1 MSKQAG
7 LRAHERRGL
16 EDELKRRRA
25 DRRDRLERAAVDRFE
40 RLLSE
45 LEADLGAADVAVER
59 CAHAS
64 LALRAQLDGA
74 VDFVRDGALVGRLRA
89 SRPRVEAAA
98 SAAAA
103 AVEAAFVATCVR
115 DAGAADG
122 AARRRVLRA
131 GGALGL
137 GPRLEAIFAE
147 RALAAFLAAT
157 FTQGRLDG
165 VERGSC
171 SGLATIFRAT
181 LEFVA
186 ERAGPALA
194 AAEAAAAGD
203 GAEAEKMTA
212 DAAIA
217 DWRRGAGA
225 ADRSLHGVD
234 LVCHGVWAPVCAA
247 LGGLDGVFDLGNA
260 ATAHRTYAASAKFAD
275 DLAALAASGDRA
287 LARRVRRRLRA
298 HPATA
303 TLEERWNLPV
313 YFELVRGD
321 LVRDL
326 DDALAATYV
335 LVDGPRRGPPE
346 VSDRVASALG
356 VVARTWAPDVVLA
369 PVGDKFAGLAFE
381 LVGLVVGDAAR
392 RLGDATAD
400 WPPRRLGQLAF
411 DLDAFDA
418 AVAVR
423 LAAGFEASLDLDLA
437 TADAVAAGAR
447 AALAPGRRLRA
458 AAAERLEAALAAAA
472 VDRLRAVKGVP
483 ATYHLTGKPPPGA
496 PSRYVADALAPGAA
510 FAGDWGGHLADAR
523 ALAAAA
529 AAAAAATYEGLVL
542 DVLDQA
548 AKFEATM
555 AKRNKHADVAGDALK
570 IAAQLALDVDAFA
583 AGSGLDAAATFPRAK
598 AAIAA
603 VLAPN

>member
-1 MSKQAG
+1 MAATPEPNDDDAEVQAHVAAALDDG
-7 LRAHERRGL
+7 LGGSA
-16 EDELKRRRA
+16 
-25 DRRDRLERAAVDRFE
+25 
-40 RLLSE
+40 LLSR
-45 LEADLGAADVAVER
+45 LHEAKPSLNMEAMQAALKTAQKTEDARLFDLIAENYRDFF
-59 CAHAS
+59 S
-64 LALRAQLDGA
+64 LAQSLDTSA
-74 VDFVRDGALVGRLRA
+74 
-89 SRPRVEAAA
+89 EA
-98 SAAAA
+98 SAAARGA

-131 GGALGL
+131 GGAWASARGSGHL
-137 GPRLEAIFAE
+137 RE
-147 RALAAFLAAT
+147 RALAAFLAAA

-186 ERAGPALA
+186 ERAGRPRGRR
-194 AAEAAAAGD
+194 AAAG
-203 GAEAEKMTA
+203 GRAKGGGE
-212 DAAIA
+212 AAIA

-287 LARRVRRRLRA
+287 LARRVRRRLKA

-313 YFELVRGD
+313 YQIGPRRPRPRPRRRARGD
-321 LVRDL
+321 LR
-326 DDALAATYV
+326 ARRRAAA
-335 LVDGPRRGPPE
+335 GPPE

-356 VVARTWAPDVVLA
+356 VVAAGVGAGVVLA

-381 LVGLVVGDAAR
+381 LVGLVVTDAAR

-400 WPPRRLGQLAF
+400 WPARRLGQLAF

-418 AVAVR
+418 AVGVR

-483 ATYHLTGKPPPGA
+483 AT
-496 PSRYVADALAPGAA
+496 
-510 FAGDWGGHLADAR
+510 
-523 ALAAAA
+523 
-529 AAAAAATYEGLVL
+529 
-542 DVLDQA
+542 
-548 AKFEATM
+548 FEATM

-583 AGSGLDAAATFPRAK
+583 AGSRLDAAAAPRAK

-603 VLAPN
+603 VRLN

>member
-1 MSKQAG
+1 MSARTSSHLLDSRRTTRSWRGVRAYGHWMVMRDSVEDKRRGDSSDSSDSESDGGGRCGRDESDATDVSPVTPFGDHFADGGGPEDGPKTEDARLFDLIAENYRDFFSLAQSLDTSAEAG

-25 DRRDRLERAAVDRFE
+25 DRRDRLEAPPTASK
-40 RLLSE
+40 RLLAE

-74 VDFVRDGALVGRLRA
+74 VDFVRDGALVGRLR
-89 SRPRVEAAA
+89 RRAAA
-98 SAAAA
+98 GAPQRRGS

-115 DAGAADG
+115 DAGAADD
-122 AARRRVLRA
+122 ARRRVPA
-131 GGALGL
+131 
-137 GPRLEAIFAE
+137 P
-147 RALAAFLAAT
+147 AAPWASA
-157 FTQGRLDG
+157 
-165 VERGSC
+165 RGSRP
-171 SGLATIFRAT
+171 SSLSAPGGRPRDDLPGDARVRRRA
-181 LEFVA
+181 
-186 ERAGPALA
+186 RGPALA
-194 AAEAAAAGD
+194 AAEAAAGARAEPKTAG
-203 GAEAEKMTA
+203 GR
-212 DAAIA
+212 AIA

-247 LGGLDGVFDLGNA
+247 LGGLDGVFDLG
-260 ATAHRTYAASAKFAD
+260 TRRRRTDARWRPRFAD

-287 LARRVRRRLRA
+287 LARRVRRRLKA

-335 LVDGPRRGPPE
+335 LVDGPRRG
-346 VSDRVASALG
+346 RRRCRTASR
-356 VVARTWAPDVVLA
+356 ARSASSLDVRRVVLA
-369 PVGDKFAGLAFE
+369 PAGDKFAGLAFE
-381 LVGLVVGDAAR
+381 LVGL
-392 RLGDATAD
+392 
-400 WPPRRLGQLAF
+400 LAF
-411 DLDAFDA
+411 DST
-418 AVAVR
+418 R
-423 LAAGFEASLDLDLA
+423 STPPRPIGAGFEASLDLDLA

-458 AAAERLEAALAAAA
+458 AAAERLEAALASRRSTARGQGRARDVPPHGQAAA
-472 VDRLRAVKGVP
+472 RSP
-483 ATYHLTGKPPPGA
+483 
-496 PSRYVADALAPGAA
+496 DA
-510 FAGDWGGHLADAR
+510 
-523 ALAAAA
+523 
-529 AAAAAATYEGLVL
+529 
-542 DVLDQA
+542 
-548 AKFEATM
+548 
-555 AKRNKHADVAGDALK
+555 
-570 IAAQLALDVDAFA
+570 DAFA

>member
-1 MSKQAG
+1 MAASPQPNDDDAEVQAHVAAALDDGLGGSALLSRLHEAKPSLNMEAMQAALKTAQKTEDARLFDLIAENYRDFFSLAQSLDTSAEECSESRSALLALHGEVSKQAG

-25 DRRDRLERAAVDRFE
+25 DRRDRLERAPSTASAAAV
-40 RLLSE
+40 E

-74 VDFVRDGALVGRLRA
+74 VDFVRDGALA
-89 SRPRVEAAA
+89 CS
-98 SAAAA
+98 S
-103 AVEAAFVATCVR
+103 
-115 DAGAADG
+115 
-122 AARRRVLRA
+122 
-131 GGALGL
+131 
-137 GPRLEAIFAE
+137 
-147 RALAAFLAAT
+147 ALAAFLAAA

-186 ERAGPALA
+186 ERAGRPA
-194 AAEAAAAGD
+194 AAEAAPLATAP
-203 GAEAEKMTA
+203 AEKTAA

-260 ATAHRTYAASAKFAD
+260 RRRTDVAASAKFAD

-287 LARRVRRRLRA
+287 LARRVRRRLKA

-356 VVARTWAPDVVLA
+356 VVAD
-369 PVGDKFAGLAFE
+369 
-381 LVGLVVGDAAR
+381 
-392 RLGDATAD
+392 
-400 WPPRRLGQLAF
+400 
-411 DLDAFDA
+411 
-418 AVAVR
+418 
-423 LAAGFEASLDLDLA
+423 ASLDLDLA

-483 ATYHLTGKPPPGA
+483 ATYHLTGRPPPGA
-496 PSRYVADALAPGAA
+496 PSRYVSDALAPGAA

-523 ALAAAA
+523 GRGARRRRRDD
-529 AAAAAATYEGLVL
+529 EGLVL

-548 AKFEATM
+548 ARFEATM